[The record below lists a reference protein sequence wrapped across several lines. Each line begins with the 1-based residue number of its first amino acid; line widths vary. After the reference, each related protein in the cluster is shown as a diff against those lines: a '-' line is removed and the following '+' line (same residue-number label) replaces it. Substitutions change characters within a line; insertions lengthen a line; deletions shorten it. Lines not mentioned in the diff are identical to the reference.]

1 MITSLRSDTT
11 IDLIISNIIPEATEN
26 VALPYRC
33 SDHFPIVT
41 KFLEYSTTN
50 NKRLVPRTYWNLFPF
65 FLTVLQVELSE
76 LLNKNSND
84 TSDTFGWFQTL
95 ERLLSALKSRITN
108 WTQIDMKHPSIPQSL
123 RVLLKHKH
131 YLQNRY
137 RHNKTEE
144 NRLRLRTWN
153 SIIMK
158 EFKAVKKKNWED
170 FIANVASPDPSA
182 FWSTVKKLNKKK
194 STNF

>member
-76 LLNKNSND
+76 SLNKNSNG

-95 ERLLSALKSRITN
+95 ERLLSALKSRIT
-108 WTQIDMKHPSIPQSL
+108 
-123 RVLLKHKH
+123 
-131 YLQNRY
+131 
-137 RHNKTEE
+137 
-144 NRLRLRTWN
+144 
-153 SIIMK
+153 
-158 EFKAVKKKNWED
+158 NWED